1 MDVLSYRKSSKF
13 DSAMQELGDNLRNVL
28 KSYSSVSLVYGEVT
42 GVNMEELT
50 FDVVS
55 DDDNQMFNIPLS
67 IIPHDSTSVIQI
79 PEIGSN
85 CVLGFVQGDSS
96 LSFPIKFSK
105 VQSVSV
111 QFEML
116 EDSQKQLLTMDK
128 DGITYTNT
136 TDNAKLDIKV
146 GETSIEMEDK
156 IVKVNGGESP
166 MIYIEKLEAKLNDF
180 VKAFNSH
187 THTIPSISTH
197 VEVVPSTGIGTGTV
211 SNVGVPAP
219 SSKAKDFKQEDFQD
233 ETFTH

>member
-146 GETSIEMEDK
+146 GETSIEMQDK

-187 THTIPSISTH
+187 THTIPSISTY
-197 VEVVPSTGIGTGTV
+197 VEVVPSTGKGTGTV

-219 SSKAKDFKQEDFQD
+219 SSKAKDFNQEDFQD

>member
-1 MDVLSYRKSSKF
+1 
-13 DSAMQELGDNLRNVL
+13 MQELGNSLRNIF
-28 KSYSSVSLVYGEVT
+28 KGYATVSLVYGEVT
-42 GVNMEELT
+42 GVDMDSLT

-55 DDDNQMFNIPLS
+55 DDDNQMYNIPLS
-67 IIPHDSTSVIQI
+67 IIPHDSTSIIQI

-105 VQSVSV
+105 IKAVSV

-116 EDSQKQLLTMDK
+116 EDSQNQVLTMDK

-146 GETSIEMEDK
+146 GETSIEMQDK
-156 IVKVNGGESP
+156 VVKVNGGESP

-180 VKAFNSH
+180 VEAFNSH
-187 THTIPSISTH
+187 THTIPTITTQGENSAGT
-197 VEVVPSTGIGTGTV
+197 VTGTAY
-211 SNVGVPAP
+211 NVGVPAP
-219 SSKAKDFKQEDFQD
+219 RSKAKDFNQEDFQD

>member
-146 GETSIEMEDK
+146 GETSIEMQDK

-219 SSKAKDFKQEDFQD
+219 SSKAKDFNQEDFQD
-233 ETFTH
+233 KTFTH

>member
-1 MDVLSYRKSSKF
+1 MDVLRYKSNSKF
-13 DSAMQELGDNLRNVL
+13 DSAMQELGASLRDIFRG
-28 KSYSSVSLVYGEVT
+28 YATVSLVYGEVT
-42 GVNMEELT
+42 GVDMDSLT

-55 DDDNQMFNIPLS
+55 DDDNQMYNIPLS
-67 IIPHDSTSVIQI
+67 IIPHDSTSIIQI

-105 VQSVSV
+105 IKAVSV

-116 EDSQKQLLTMDK
+116 EDSQNQVLTMDK

-136 TDNAKLDIKV
+136 TDKAKLDIKV
-146 GETSIEMEDK
+146 GGTSIEMQDK

-166 MIYIEKLEAKLNDF
+166 MIYIEKLETKLNDF

-187 THTIPSISTH
+187 THTIPSITTQGENSAGS
-197 VEVVPSTGIGTGTV
+197 VTGTA
-211 SNVGVPAP
+211 SNVSVPAP
-219 SSKAKDFKQEDFQD
+219 DSKAKDFNQEDFQD

>member
-1 MDVLSYRKSSKF
+1 MDTLSYRKSSKF

-146 GETSIEMEDK
+146 GETSIEMQDK

-166 MIYIEKLEAKLNDF
+166 MIYIEKLEAKLNEF

-219 SSKAKDFKQEDFQD
+219 SSKAKDFNQEDFQD
-233 ETFTH
+233 KTFTH

>member
-1 MDVLSYRKSSKF
+1 MDVLRYKSNSKF
-13 DSAMQELGDNLRNVL
+13 DSAMQELGNSLRNIF
-28 KSYSSVSLVYGEVT
+28 KGYATVSLVYGEVT
-42 GVNMEELT
+42 GVDMDSLT

-55 DDDNQMFNIPLS
+55 DDDNQMYNIPLS
-67 IIPHDSTSVIQI
+67 IIPHDSTSIIQI

-105 VQSVSV
+105 IKAVSV

-116 EDSQKQLLTMDK
+116 EDSQNQVLTMDK

-146 GETSIEMEDK
+146 GETSIEMQDK

-187 THTIPSISTH
+187 THTIPTITTQGENSA
-197 VEVVPSTGIGTGTV
+197 GTV
-211 SNVGVPAP
+211 TGKAYNVGVPAP
-219 SSKAKDFKQEDFQD
+219 SSKAKDFNQEDFQD

>member
-1 MDVLSYRKSSKF
+1 MYW
-13 DSAMQELGDNLRNVL
+13 
-28 KSYSSVSLVYGEVT
+28 
-42 GVNMEELT
+42 
-50 FDVVS
+50 
-55 DDDNQMFNIPLS
+55 
-67 IIPHDSTSVIQI
+67 
-79 PEIGSN
+79 GS
-85 CVLGFVQGDSS
+85 CRGDSS

-146 GETSIEMEDK
+146 GETSIEMQDK

-187 THTIPSISTH
+187 THTIAEIITNGNA
-197 VEVVPSTGIGTGTV
+197 TTQTAKGV
-211 SNVGVPAP
+211 SVPAP
-219 SSKAKDFKQEDFQD
+219 NSKAKDFNQEDFQD

>member
-42 GVNMEELT
+42 GINMEELT

-146 GETSIEMEDK
+146 GETSIEMQGK

-219 SSKAKDFKQEDFQD
+219 SSKAKDFNQEDFQD

>member
-105 VQSVSV
+105 VKSVSV

-146 GETSIEMEDK
+146 GETSIEMQDK

-197 VEVVPSTGIGTGTV
+197 VEVVPSTGMGTGTV

-219 SSKAKDFKQEDFQD
+219 SSKAKDFNQEDFQD

>member
-96 LSFPIKFSK
+96 LSFHIKFSK

-146 GETSIEMEDK
+146 GETSIEMQDK

-166 MIYIEKLEAKLNDF
+166 MIYIEKLEAKLNEF

-219 SSKAKDFKQEDFQD
+219 SSKAKDFNQEDFQD
-233 ETFTH
+233 KTFTH

>member
-105 VQSVSV
+105 VKSVSV

-146 GETSIEMEDK
+146 GETSIEMQDK

-187 THTIPSISTH
+187 THTIPTITTQGSNSAGT
-197 VEVVPSTGIGTGTV
+197 VTGTA

-219 SSKAKDFKQEDFQD
+219 SSKAKDFNQEDFQD

>member
-1 MDVLSYRKSSKF
+1 MDVLRYKSNSKF
-13 DSAMQELGDNLRNVL
+13 DSAMQELGNSLRNIF
-28 KSYSSVSLVYGEVT
+28 KGYATVSLVYGEVT
-42 GVNMEELT
+42 GVDMDSLT

-55 DDDNQMFNIPLS
+55 DDDNQMYNIPLS
-67 IIPHDSTSVIQI
+67 IIPHDSTSIIQI

-105 VQSVSV
+105 IKAVSV

-116 EDSQKQLLTMDK
+116 EDSQNQVLTMDK

-146 GETSIEMEDK
+146 GKTSIEMQDK

-187 THTIPSISTH
+187 THTIAEIITNGNA
-197 VEVVPSTGIGTGTV
+197 TTQTAKGV
-211 SNVGVPAP
+211 SVPAP
-219 SSKAKDFKQEDFQD
+219 DSKAKDFNQEDFQD

>member
-146 GETSIEMEDK
+146 GETSIEMQGK

-166 MIYIEKLEAKLNDF
+166 MIYIEKLEAKLNEF

-219 SSKAKDFKQEDFQD
+219 SSKAKDFNQEDFQD

>member
-146 GETSIEMEDK
+146 GETSIEMQDK

-166 MIYIEKLEAKLNDF
+166 MIYIEKLEAKLNEF

-219 SSKAKDFKQEDFQD
+219 SSKAKDFNQEDFQD

>member
-146 GETSIEMEDK
+146 GETSIEMQDK

-197 VEVVPSTGIGTGTV
+197 VEVVPSTGMGTGTV

-219 SSKAKDFKQEDFQD
+219 SSKAKDFNQEDFQD

>member
-146 GETSIEMEDK
+146 GETSIEMQDK

-219 SSKAKDFKQEDFQD
+219 SSKAKDFNQEDFQD

>member
-42 GVNMEELT
+42 GVNMGELT

-146 GETSIEMEDK
+146 GETSIEMQDK

-180 VKAFNSH
+180 VKAFNRH
-187 THTIPSISTH
+187 THTIPSITTSVKVNTT
-197 VEVVPSTGIGTGTV
+197 TGSGAGTA

-219 SSKAKDFKQEDFQD
+219 SSKAKDFNQEDFQD

>member
-146 GETSIEMEDK
+146 GETSIEMQDK

-180 VKAFNSH
+180 VKAFNNH
-187 THTIPSISTH
+187 THTIPSISTY
-197 VEVVPSTGIGTGTV
+197 VEVVPSTGKGTGTV

-219 SSKAKDFKQEDFQD
+219 SSKAKDFNQEDFQD

>member
-55 DDDNQMFNIPLS
+55 DDDNQIFNIPLS

-146 GETSIEMEDK
+146 GETSIEMQDK

-219 SSKAKDFKQEDFQD
+219 SSKAKDFNQEDFQD

>member
-79 PEIGSN
+79 PEIVSN

-146 GETSIEMEDK
+146 GETSIEMQDK

-187 THTIPSISTH
+187 THTIAKIITKGSATSQTA
-197 VEVVPSTGIGTGTV
+197 TNV
-211 SNVGVPAP
+211 SVPAP
-219 SSKAKDFKQEDFQD
+219 NSKAKDFNQEDFQD

>member
-105 VQSVSV
+105 VKSVSV

-146 GETSIEMEDK
+146 GETSIEMQDK

-219 SSKAKDFKQEDFQD
+219 SSKAKDFNQEDFQD

>member
-146 GETSIEMEDK
+146 GETSIEMQDK

-187 THTIPSISTH
+187 THTIPTITTSVQVDTTYGKGFG
-197 VEVVPSTGIGTGTV
+197 EA

-219 SSKAKDFKQEDFQD
+219 SSKAKDFNQEDFQD

>member
-128 DGITYTNT
+128 DGITYPNT

-146 GETSIEMEDK
+146 GETSIEMQDK

-187 THTIPSISTH
+187 THTIRSISTY
-197 VEVVPSTGIGTGTV
+197 VEVVPSTGKGTGTV

-219 SSKAKDFKQEDFQD
+219 SSKAKDFNQEDFQD

>member
-146 GETSIEMEDK
+146 GETSIEMQDK

-166 MIYIEKLEAKLNDF
+166 MIYIEKLEAKLNEF

-197 VEVVPSTGIGTGTV
+197 VEVVPSTGKGTGTV

-219 SSKAKDFKQEDFQD
+219 SSKAKDFNQEDFQD

>member
-146 GETSIEMEDK
+146 GETSIEMQDK

-187 THTIPSISTH
+187 THTIPSISTN
-197 VEVVPSTGIGTGTV
+197 VEVVPSTGKGTGTV
-211 SNVGVPAP
+211 FNVGVPAP
-219 SSKAKDFKQEDFQD
+219 NSKAKDFNQEDFQD

>member
-13 DSAMQELGDNLRNVL
+13 DSAMQELGDNLRNVF

-116 EDSQKQLLTMDK
+116 EDSQNQLLTMDK

-146 GETSIEMEDK
+146 GETSIEMQDK

-197 VEVVPSTGIGTGTV
+197 VEVVPSTGKGTGTV

-219 SSKAKDFKQEDFQD
+219 SSKAKDFNQEDFQD

>member
-79 PEIGSN
+79 PEVGSN

-146 GETSIEMEDK
+146 GETSIEMQDK

-219 SSKAKDFKQEDFQD
+219 SSKAKDFNQEDFQD

>member
-146 GETSIEMEDK
+146 GETSIEMQDK

-187 THTIPSISTH
+187 THTIPSITTSVKVNTT
-197 VEVVPSTGIGTGTV
+197 TGSGAGTA

-219 SSKAKDFKQEDFQD
+219 RSKAKDFNQEDFRD

>member
-1 MDVLSYRKSSKF
+1 MDVLRYKSNSKF
-13 DSAMQELGDNLRNVL
+13 DSAMQELGNSLRNIF
-28 KSYSSVSLVYGEVT
+28 KGYATVSLVYGEVT
-42 GVNMEELT
+42 GVDMDSLT

-55 DDDNQMFNIPLS
+55 DDDNQMYNIPLS
-67 IIPHDSTSVIQI
+67 IIPHDSTSIIQI

-105 VQSVSV
+105 IKAVSV

-116 EDSQKQLLTMDK
+116 EDSQNQVLTMDK

-146 GETSIEMEDK
+146 GETSIEMQDK
-156 IVKVNGGESP
+156 VVKVNGGESP

-180 VKAFNSH
+180 VEAFNNH
-187 THTIPSISTH
+187 THTIPTITTQGENSAGT
-197 VEVVPSTGIGTGTV
+197 VTGTAY
-211 SNVGVPAP
+211 NVGVPSP
-219 SSKAKDFKQEDFQD
+219 RSKAKDFNQEDFQD
-233 ETFTH
+233 KTFTH

>member
-146 GETSIEMEDK
+146 GETSIEMQGK
-156 IVKVNGGESP
+156 IVKVNGGDSP

-219 SSKAKDFKQEDFQD
+219 SSKAKDFNQEDFQD

>member
-1 MDVLSYRKSSKF
+1 M
-13 DSAMQELGDNLRNVL
+13 
-28 KSYSSVSLVYGEVT
+28 
-42 GVNMEELT
+42 
-50 FDVVS
+50 
-55 DDDNQMFNIPLS
+55 
-67 IIPHDSTSVIQI
+67 
-79 PEIGSN
+79 
-85 CVLGFVQGDSS
+85 
-96 LSFPIKFSK
+96 
-105 VQSVSV
+105 QSVSV

-146 GETSIEMEDK
+146 GETSIEMQDK

-166 MIYIEKLEAKLNDF
+166 MIYIEKLEAKLNEF

-219 SSKAKDFKQEDFQD
+219 SSKAKDFNQEDFQD
-233 ETFTH
+233 KTFTH

>member
-128 DGITYTNT
+128 GGITYTNT

-146 GETSIEMEDK
+146 GETSIEMQDK

-166 MIYIEKLEAKLNDF
+166 MIYIEKLEAKLNEF

-219 SSKAKDFKQEDFQD
+219 SSKAKDFNQEDFQD

>member
-146 GETSIEMEDK
+146 GETSIEMQDK

-197 VEVVPSTGIGTGTV
+197 VEVVPYTGIGTGTV

-219 SSKAKDFKQEDFQD
+219 SSKAKDFNQEDFQD

>member
-128 DGITYTNT
+128 EGITYTNT

-146 GETSIEMEDK
+146 GETSIEMQGK

-219 SSKAKDFKQEDFQD
+219 SSKAKDFNQEDFQD

>member
-1 MDVLSYRKSSKF
+1 
-13 DSAMQELGDNLRNVL
+13 
-28 KSYSSVSLVYGEVT
+28 
-42 GVNMEELT
+42 
-50 FDVVS
+50 
-55 DDDNQMFNIPLS
+55 
-67 IIPHDSTSVIQI
+67 
-79 PEIGSN
+79 
-85 CVLGFVQGDSS
+85 
-96 LSFPIKFSK
+96 
-105 VQSVSV
+105 
-111 QFEML
+111 
-116 EDSQKQLLTMDK
+116 MDK

-146 GETSIEMEDK
+146 GETSIEMQGK

-197 VEVVPSTGIGTGTV
+197 VEVVPSTGKGTGTV

-219 SSKAKDFKQEDFQD
+219 SSKAKDFNQEDFQD

>member
-146 GETSIEMEDK
+146 GETSIEMQDK

-166 MIYIEKLEAKLNDF
+166 MIYIEKLEAKLNEF

-219 SSKAKDFKQEDFQD
+219 SSKAKDFNQEDFQD
-233 ETFTH
+233 KTFTH

>member
-128 DGITYTNT
+128 YGITYTNT

-146 GETSIEMEDK
+146 GETSIEMQGK
-156 IVKVNGGESP
+156 VVKVNGGESP

-219 SSKAKDFKQEDFQD
+219 SSKAKDFNQEDFQD

>member
-146 GETSIEMEDK
+146 GETSIEMQGK

-219 SSKAKDFKQEDFQD
+219 SSKAKDFNQEDFQD